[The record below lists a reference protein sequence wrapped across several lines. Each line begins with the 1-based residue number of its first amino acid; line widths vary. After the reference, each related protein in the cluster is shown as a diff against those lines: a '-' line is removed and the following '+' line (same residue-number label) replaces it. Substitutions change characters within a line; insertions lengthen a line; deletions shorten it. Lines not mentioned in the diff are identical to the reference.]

1 MCGICGFVA
10 KKNISLQ
17 YLKQMNDIM
26 IHRGP
31 DDSGAEI
38 FNDNSGYYVG
48 MAQRRLSILDL
59 SLQGHQPMHAYDDS
73 VILVFNGEVYNYH
86 DLKNKTKDYPYVSK
100 CDTETIIGTYLKWG
114 RISLNKWIEKI
125 DGMFAFALYDKK
137 IQTLYLVRDRIGK
150 KPLYYWIDGYDIV
163 FSSELKSI
171 MVHPYFKK
179 NINKKVIPRYLFQQY
194 INAPDTIFDD
204 VYQLEPGCILSYKIG
219 GEINIQK
226 YWDIYSE
233 YKIGIQEMVS
243 DYSEAKYILKK
254 ILKNAVSKRMIADV
268 PLGTFLSGGYDSSL
282 ITALA
287 QECSNTPINTFSIGV
302 YDDNL
307 DEAKYA
313 RKISEY
319 LGTRHTEMYLDDK
332 ILFDM
337 IEDIPKYFDQPFAD
351 SSQIPTMLVSKIAKE
366 KITVALSG
374 DGGDELFC
382 GYSIYDQIRL
392 AQKFDRIGGLLYF
405 VGKLGIRN
413 YRINEL
419 YPIQIKAVTENR
431 DKRFKTQV
439 GANGYQSVIHKMM
452 KSESNYYEQK
462 YDMEIDYIEN
472 NWQIKRMLLDMY
484 TYLPGDILTKV
495 DRSSMR
501 YSLECRCPMLDT
513 EVIRYSFRM
522 SHYFKYNHGDKKHIL
537 KDIAY
542 DYIPKEILERP
553 KQGFS
558 IPINNWLTGG
568 LRHKVEE
575 YADESFLKEQGI
587 FEPQFVHKLIKQY
600 LNVGDRGPATG
611 NNYSRIV
618 WPFFIFQQWYEYY
631 VH

>member
-1 MCGICGFVA
+1 M
-10 KKNISLQ
+10 
-17 YLKQMNDIM
+17 
-26 IHRGP
+26 
-31 DDSGAEI
+31 
-38 FNDNSGYYVG
+38 
-48 MAQRRLSILDL
+48 
-59 SLQGHQPMHAYDDS
+59 
-73 VILVFNGEVYNYH
+73 
-86 DLKNKTKDYPYVSK
+86 
-100 CDTETIIGTYLKWG
+100 
-114 RISLNKWIEKI
+114 
-125 DGMFAFALYDKK
+125 
-137 IQTLYLVRDRIGK
+137 
-150 KPLYYWIDGYDIV
+150 
-163 FSSELKSI
+163 
-171 MVHPYFKK
+171 
-179 NINKKVIPRYLFQQY
+179 
-194 INAPDTIFDD
+194 
-204 VYQLEPGCILSYKIG
+204 
-219 GEINIQK
+219 
-226 YWDIYSE
+226 
-233 YKIGIQEMVS
+233 
-243 DYSEAKYILKK
+243 
-254 ILKNAVSKRMIADV
+254 
-268 PLGTFLSGGYDSSL
+268 
-282 ITALA
+282 
-287 QECSNTPINTFSIGV
+287 
-302 YDDNL
+302 
-307 DEAKYA
+307 
-313 RKISEY
+313 
-319 LGTRHTEMYLDDK
+319 
-332 ILFDM
+332 
-337 IEDIPKYFDQPFAD
+337 
-351 SSQIPTMLVSKIAKE
+351 
-366 KITVALSG
+366 
-374 DGGDELFC
+374 
-382 GYSIYDQIRL
+382 
-392 AQKFDRIGGLLYF
+392 LYF

-600 LNVGDRGPATG
+600 LNVGDRGPA
-611 NNYSRIV
+611 NRRDICVSSIV
-618 WPFFIFQQWYEYY
+618 S
-631 VH
+631 